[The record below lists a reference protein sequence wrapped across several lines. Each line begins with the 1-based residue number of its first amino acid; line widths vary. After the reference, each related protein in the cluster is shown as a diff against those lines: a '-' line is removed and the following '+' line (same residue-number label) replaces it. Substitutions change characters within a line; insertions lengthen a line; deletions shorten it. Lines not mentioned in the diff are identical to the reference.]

1 MMRALT
7 LMAAG
12 LLIFFNV
19 NNVLA
24 GMDHSKHAGTG
35 EKNDGTGCRPA
46 KISKFKPV
54 ALSEVAPGAD
64 FSFMVFDAYSAKHID
79 VSVSVK
85 KIAVPV
91 SIEEK
96 EAFVLVQGKL
106 PASLKKATVRIN
118 VKVKGKTAKCN
129 AEDGWLLKIS
139 G

>member
-1 MMRALT
+1 MKALT

-12 LLIFFNV
+12 LLIFFNA
-19 NNVLA
+19 NTAFA

-79 VSVSVK
+79 VSVK

-96 EAFVLVQGKL
+96 DAFVLVQGKL
-106 PASLKKATVRIN
+106 PASLKQATVRIT